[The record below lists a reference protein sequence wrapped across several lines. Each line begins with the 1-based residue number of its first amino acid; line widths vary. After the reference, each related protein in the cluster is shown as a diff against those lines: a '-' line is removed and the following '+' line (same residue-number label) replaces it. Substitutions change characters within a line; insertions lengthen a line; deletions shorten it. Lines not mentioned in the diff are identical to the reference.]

1 MTTEIVNPALLRPHP
16 ELQRL
21 FAPLPRPELERLK
34 QDMAQGQRFAPLL
47 IDREDQVLAG
57 AEQWQAALELGWNQ
71 ISALRA
77 PRMNPAQARA
87 LMVAEN
93 IRSREM
99 REEHLWRGMNNFFD
113 MEPLRPPGGW

>member
-1 MTTEIVNPALLRPHP
+1 LTIEILNPVHLRPHP

-21 FAPLPRPELERLK
+21 FAPLLRSEQDRLK
-34 QDMAQGQRFAPLL
+34 QDMAQGRPFAPLL
-47 IDREDQVLAG
+47 IDQEGLILAG
-57 AEQWQAALELGWNQ
+57 VEQWQVALELGWDR

-77 PRMNPAQARA
+77 PRMNSAQARS

-93 IRSREM
+93 IRAREI